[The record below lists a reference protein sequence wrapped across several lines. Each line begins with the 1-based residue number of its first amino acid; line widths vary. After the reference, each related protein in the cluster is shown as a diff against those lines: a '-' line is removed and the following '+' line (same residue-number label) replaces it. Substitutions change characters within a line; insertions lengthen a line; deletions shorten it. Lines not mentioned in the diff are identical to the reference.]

1 MLKSGGLHFRY
12 SLAFKDFTYQSRHT
26 KLNFFFL
33 HASSWNYNLTLI
45 IICSFQY
52 GTPASLNTEAYTERR
67 GRNRKRY
74 SVTTFMSETLL
85 LIVFFLIEVPSPLNT
100 KPMAIA
106 RDHGIFP
113 WGRSGIGHNLNE
125 RKWRLTPAWHP
136 FILPGLTPL
145 FFVYFFDRFGRL
157 VLVVRFVSFRSF
169 CFDHFGGF
177 ACFVLFSCFG
187 CL

>member
-1 MLKSGGLHFRY
+1 
-12 SLAFKDFTYQSRHT
+12 
-26 KLNFFFL
+26 
-33 HASSWNYNLTLI
+33 
-45 IICSFQY
+45 
-52 GTPASLNTEAYTERR
+52 
-67 GRNRKRY
+67 
-74 SVTTFMSETLL
+74 MSETHL

-106 RDHGIFP
+106 RDHWIFP

-187 CL
+187 CLLMSIISMILFLHPGCLREMKFSGNTVKKRSKAEQKEGSKPASNFVAA